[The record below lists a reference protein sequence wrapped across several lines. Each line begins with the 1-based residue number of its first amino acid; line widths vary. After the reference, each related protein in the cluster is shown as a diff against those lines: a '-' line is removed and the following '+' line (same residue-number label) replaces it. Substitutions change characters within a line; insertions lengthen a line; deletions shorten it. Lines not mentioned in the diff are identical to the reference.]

1 MQCFSCVMQSSGRHA
16 TIPSEKVGANLFVCV
31 APAAELPACVPPVA
45 VGTAS
50 VALKPPL
57 ASSEVFDWL
66 LRVNSTLSGAPAS
79 FAYMPA
85 IPTAP
90 ILMVPTQAQHRPNT
104 GPTQARHRRSTGA
117 GQARDRRGTGG
128 NTGHE
133 TGSGPLLGLFRTGEW
148 ACAGAA
154 CGSPLVSLN
163 VLAGRQRAVTWRAGR
178 IQPVRTRRT

>member
-104 GPTQARHRRSTGA
+104 GPTQAQHRPKTGRCHPKTGRCSLTLPA
-117 GQARDRRGTGG
+117 AREV
-128 NTGHE
+128 H
-133 TGSGPLLGLFRTGEW
+133 GEV
-148 ACAGAA
+148 GA
-154 CGSPLVSLN
+154 CGSEFTGAVRLPLAHSL
-163 VLAGRQRAVTWRAGR
+163 VGFSILKSARSH
-178 IQPVRTRRT
+178 